1 MSEEEGTTTVEDY
14 IESNEHPLDFPFPIR
29 MEQMQSETIGKIAG
43 ALAKAQSEMTM
54 VEAKSTNPFFNSK
67 YASLA
72 SVLET
77 AMPALNKNEIALVQ
91 GNRWSSRDNGFY
103 ITSMLMHSS
112 GEFIK
117 SEIRMPIVKK
127 DAHGIGAAT
136 TYGRR
141 YLLSSMVGIAQADD
155 DGNTAVKRAPRP
167 SDQVNKKG

>member
-1 MSEEEGTTTVEDY
+1 MSDNEEGTTTVEDY
-14 IESNEHPLDFPFPIR
+14 IDPSEGPFDYL
-29 MEQMQSETIGKIAG
+29 MVEDNTSKTIGAIAG
-43 ALAKAQSEMTM
+43 SLAKAQSEMTM

-77 AMPALNKNEIALVQ
+77 AMPELNKYGIALVQ
-91 GNRWSSRDNGFY
+91 GKRWDPSDNGFY
-103 ITSMLMHSS
+103 ITSTLMHSS
-112 GEFIK
+112 GEWIK
-117 SEIRMPIVKK
+117 SEIRMPIAKK

-155 DGNTAVKRAPRP
+155 DGNQAIKRAPRP
-167 SDQVNKKG
+167 SDQVNKKGE

>member
-1 MSEEEGTTTVEDY
+1 MSDNEGTTTVEDY
-14 IESNEHPLDFPFPIR
+14 IDPSEGPFDYI
-29 MEQMQSETIGKIAG
+29 MVEENTSKTVGAIAG
-43 ALAKAQSEMTM
+43 ALAKAQGEMTM

-77 AMPALNKNEIALVQ
+77 AMPALNKYGIALVQ
-91 GNRWSSRDNGFY
+91 GNRWDPSDNGFY
-103 ITSMLMHSS
+103 ITSTLMHSS
-112 GEFIK
+112 GEWIK
-117 SEIRMPIVKK
+117 SEIRMPIAKK

-155 DGNTAVKRAPRP
+155 DGNAGIKRAPRP

>member
-1 MSEEEGTTTVEDY
+1 MSEEKGTTTVEDY
-14 IESNEHPLDFPFPIR
+14 IDSNEHPLDFPFPIR
-29 MEQMQSETIGKIAG
+29 MEQMRSETIGKLAA

-77 AMPALNKNEIALVQ
+77 AMPALNKNEISLVQ
-91 GNRWSSRDNGFY
+91 GNRWSQNDNGFY

-117 SEIRMPIVKK
+117 SEIRMPIAKK
-127 DAHGIGAAT
+127 DAHGVGAAT

>member
-1 MSEEEGTTTVEDY
+1 MSDNEGTTTVEDY
-14 IESNEHPLDFPFPIR
+14 IDPSEGPFDYI
-29 MEQMQSETIGKIAG
+29 MVEENTSKTVGAIAG

-72 SVLET
+72 AVLQV
-77 AMPALNKNEIALVQ
+77 AMPALNTNEIALVQ
-91 GNRWSSRDNGFY
+91 GNRWDNDNNGFY

-112 GEFIK
+112 GEWIK
-117 SEIRMPIVKK
+117 SEIRMPIAKK

-155 DGNTAVKRAPRP
+155 DGNQAVKRAPRP

>member
-1 MSEEEGTTTVEDY
+1 MSDNEEGTTTVEDY
-14 IESNEHPLDFPFPIR
+14 IDPSEGPFDYL
-29 MEQMQSETIGKIAG
+29 MVEDNTSKTIGAIAG
-43 ALAKAQSEMTM
+43 SLAKAQSEMTM

-77 AMPALNKNEIALVQ
+77 AMPALNKYGIALVQ
-91 GNRWSSRDNGFY
+91 GNRWDPSDNGFY
-103 ITSMLMHSS
+103 ITSTLMHSS
-112 GEFIK
+112 GEWIK
-117 SEIRMPIVKK
+117 SEIRMPIAKK

-155 DGNTAVKRAPRP
+155 DGNAGIKRAPRP